1 MTDCRALLRQIPSID
16 RLLST
21 PPLAQMANSHPHA
34 QMREAA
40 QRAVEELRY
49 RLLDEQ
55 TPIPPH
61 DPVAVAIRAVQI
73 LGQLETPSLRRVLN
87 LTGTVLHTNLG
98 RAPLAESA
106 LQAVVD
112 VSRGYSTLEYDL
124 AQGRRG
130 ERHVHVEELICRL
143 TGAEAALA
151 VNNNAGAVLLCL
163 SALAGGKSA
172 LVSRG
177 ELIEIG
183 GSFRIPEI
191 MAAGGVQ
198 LVEVGATNKT
208 HLNDYQQAIGPETA
222 LILKVHTSNYRIL
235 GFTAAVS
242 GEELAKLG
250 HERGIPVLEDLGSG
264 LLHDLTSLG
273 LPREPTVRM
282 SLAAG
287 IDLVTFS
294 GDKLLG
300 GPQAGLIAGRKE
312 FISRLKKHPLAR
324 ALRLDKMTL
333 AALEATLRLY
343 LDPQQALRE
352 VPTLRMLAISP
363 DELQGRC
370 RELLPALQAAV
381 GERGVL
387 DIVAS
392 TATVGGGAM
401 PLAEL
406 PGFAI
411 AVSPCRLSL
420 QHLSERLRQGTT
432 PVIGRIQDDRLL
444 LDPRTL
450 LPEEDNQLVAAL
462 GEALAETEGI
472 TDKGTLEGIDP

>member
-1 MTDCRALLRQIPSID
+1 MTDRHALLRQLPAID
-16 RLLST
+16 RLLNT
-21 PPLAQMANSHPHA
+21 PPLSDLAEKHAHA
-34 QMREAA
+34 QLRVAA
-40 QRAVEELRY
+40 QQAVDELRR
-49 RLLDEQ
+49 RLLAGEGSLPDLA
-55 TPIPPH
+55 PA
-61 DPVAVAIRAVQI
+61 AVARLAAEYLQS
-73 LGQLETPSLRRVLN
+73 LETPSLRRVLN

-124 AQGRRG
+124 VAGKRG
-130 ERHVHVEELICRL
+130 ERHVHVEELLCRL

-151 VNNNAGAVLLCL
+151 VNNNAGAVLLAL

-191 MAAGGVQ
+191 MAAGGVK

-208 HLNDYQQAIGPETA
+208 HLDDFRKAVGPETA

-235 GFTAAVS
+235 GFTSAVT
-242 GEELAKLG
+242 GEELATMG
-250 HERGIPVLEDLGSG
+250 RAHGIPVLEDLGSG
-264 LLHDLTSLG
+264 LLFDLAAFG
-273 LPREPTVRM
+273 LPREPTVRET
-282 SLAAG
+282 LASG
-287 IDLVTFS
+287 IDVVTFS

-312 FISRLKKHPLAR
+312 LITRLKKHPLAR

-343 LDPQQALRE
+343 LDPRRALRE
-352 VPTLRMLAISP
+352 IPTLRMLAVP
-363 DELQGRC
+363 AAELERRC
-370 RELLPALQAAV
+370 RELLPQLQTATGNGATL
-381 GERGVL
+381 E
-387 DIVAS
+387 IVAS
-392 TATVGGGAM
+392 PATVGGGAM

-406 PGFAI
+406 PGCAI
-411 AVSPCRLSL
+411 AVTPLRLSL
-420 QHLSERLRQGTT
+420 QQLTERLRLGNP
-432 PVIGRIQDDRLL
+432 PVIGRVQDDRLL

-450 LPEEDNQLVAAL
+450 LPGEEGLLAAAL
-462 GEALAETEGI
+462 QQG
-472 TDKGTLEGIDP
+472 LEPLENV